1 MMSFAGMLQAPDQA
15 AALGKSIPCTV
26 STAALNPPP
35 RVSAGLGQHSANLS
49 RPLTAATSSA
59 WAQCRELCQALP
71 VWARQRSGQ
80 PRRSLSRRV
89 HATGISAGGEV
100 AVKHQRDAVPQ
111 EHPHRQRC
119 KGPGG
124 LPWKGSHP
132 PAPFPPSTPPK
143 REELSNVRPREA
155 KNRLYCAQSGATARL
170 RAGAAEV
177 PLCDPAASVGHRPGA
192 WHRAAWAALHL
203 KGRPR
208 PSSATGNSARTTS
221 QSCLEERPG
230 GSLRTSVH

>member
-15 AALGKSIPCTV
+15 AALGKSIPCAV

-49 RPLTAATSSA
+49 CSLTAATSSA

-100 AVKHQRDAVPQ
+100 SVKTPKGCCASGTSPQ
-111 EHPHRQRC
+111 TALQGAGRAPTE
-119 KGPGG
+119 G
-124 LPWKGSHP
+124 LPP
-132 PAPFPPSTPPK
+132 TRTFPSLHTTPEG
-143 REELSNVRPREA
+143 RTQRRT
-155 KNRLYCAQSGATARL
+155 AT
-170 RAGAAEV
+170 
-177 PLCDPAASVGHRPGA
+177 
-192 WHRAAWAALHL
+192 
-203 KGRPR
+203 
-208 PSSATGNSARTTS
+208 
-221 QSCLEERPG
+221 
-230 GSLRTSVH
+230 